1 MADSNAA
8 TTPEVAAYALK
19 VDSLRKRLE
28 GVDYT
33 MTRVKVRLESLQ
45 AAVTKF
51 EMKASAT
58 SSL

>member
-1 MADSNAA
+1 MTDSNAA
-8 TTPEVAAYALK
+8 TPPEVAAYALK
-19 VDSLRKRLE
+19 VDNLRKRLE

-51 EMKASAT
+51 EMKAT